1 MAIMMVEY
9 ETEVVV
15 EGARGLMVIVFLF
28 SSRAVAVPSTNV
40 NFADEYSLNP
50 SAIGTKILS
59 VGMSLSLIRVRGA
72 PIFQKKWV
80 EGEMR
85 MTL

>member
-1 MAIMMVEY
+1 MMVEY

-15 EGARGLMVIVFLF
+15 DGETGLIVIVFLF
-28 SSRAVAVPSTNV
+28 SSRDVAVPSTSV
-40 NFADEYSLNP
+40 NFSGEYSLNA
-50 SAIGTKILS
+50 SAIGIKAFS
-59 VGMSLSLIRVRGA
+59 RGMSLSLIRVRGA

-80 EGEMR
+80 EGDMR